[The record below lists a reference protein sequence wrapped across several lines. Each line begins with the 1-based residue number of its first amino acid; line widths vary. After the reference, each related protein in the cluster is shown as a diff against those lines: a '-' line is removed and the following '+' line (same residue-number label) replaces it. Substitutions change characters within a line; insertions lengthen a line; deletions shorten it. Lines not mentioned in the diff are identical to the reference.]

1 MLFDQPR
8 VRAQDSLQRF
18 LFEHDSIRGEIVHL
32 DATWRAVLER
42 RDYPEP
48 LRWLLGEAMAAA
60 ALLSATIKL
69 AGRLVMQI
77 QGNGPI
83 KLLVVECTSDH
94 TMRAM
99 AKWKD
104 ELPVGSL
111 SAMVGDGRL
120 SITLEPTEGRERYQ
134 GIVELVG
141 NNVAEALENYFA
153 TSEQLQT
160 RLWLAA
166 DHSQAAGM
174 LLQRLPADGLVDPDA
189 WGRAV
194 QLGSTLSR
202 GELLGLPARDII
214 YRLFHEEDIR
224 VFDSQ
229 PLMFR
234 CSCSR
239 DRVHGLLRLLGP
251 DEVGSILKE
260 QGSVS
265 LRCEFCCQRY
275 VLDRVDVK
283 QIFVADVIP
292 STPSQIH

>member
-1 MLFDQPR
+1 MLFDHDTI
-8 VRAQDSLQRF
+8 RARDSVQRF
-18 LFEHDSIRGEIVHL
+18 LFEHDAIRGEIVHL

-42 RDYPEP
+42 RDYPDP
-48 LRWLLGEAMAAA
+48 LRLLLGEAMAAA

-77 QGNGPI
+77 QGHGPI
-83 KLLVVECTSDH
+83 KLLVVECTSNH

-99 AKWKD
+99 AKWTG
-104 ELPVGSL
+104 ELPPGPL
-111 SAMVGDGRL
+111 SALVGDGRL
-120 SITLEPTEGRERYQ
+120 SIILDPTEGRERYQ

-141 NNVAEALENYFA
+141 DTIAEALENYFA

-160 RLWLAA
+160 RLWLAS

-189 WGRAV
+189 WGRAQ
-194 QLGSTLSR
+194 QLGSTLTR
-202 GELLGLPARDII
+202 NELLGLPARDII

-224 VFDSQ
+224 VFDSL
-229 PLMFR
+229 PLTFR

-239 DRVHGLLRLLGP
+239 DRVHGLLRMLGA
-251 DEVGSILKE
+251 DEVESILEE

-265 LRCEFCCQRY
+265 LSCEFCCQQY

-283 QIFVADVIP
+283 QIFVADVVSAMP
-292 STPSQIH
+292 SRIH